1 MKDCYRL
8 LYGDARVGVIV
19 YSHSYLNLKP
29 RNLVFGE
36 RYVFTPGDLHKAR
49 MINEEIARISRV
61 VIHPKLRGIGLGEF
75 LVRETL
81 PRVDAKVVEV
91 LAIIAK
97 YNPFFEK
104 AGMLRVDYRRDEPA
118 VDSRIRKFLEERSFD
133 FKFIKSKAYCRSFFN
148 KLTDEDKGVLLGY
161 LSEFARQPFVKVKI
175 VTPDLLSK
183 IFSSEGV
190 YLYWIKQPQ
199 S

>member
-1 MKDCYRL
+1 
-8 LYGDARVGVIV
+8 
-19 YSHSYLNLKP
+19 
-29 RNLVFGE
+29 
-36 RYVFTPGDLHKAR
+36 
-49 MINEEIARISRV
+49 
-61 VIHPKLRGIGLGEF
+61 
-75 LVRETL
+75 
-81 PRVDAKVVEV
+81 VVEV
-91 LAIIAK
+91 LAIMAK

-133 FKFIKSKAYCRSFFN
+133 FKFIKSKAYCRRFFN
-148 KLTDEDKGVLLGY
+148 KLTDGDKGVLLGY
-161 LSEFARQPFVKVKI
+161 LSEFAQQPFVKVKI

-183 IFSSEGV
+183 IFPSEGV